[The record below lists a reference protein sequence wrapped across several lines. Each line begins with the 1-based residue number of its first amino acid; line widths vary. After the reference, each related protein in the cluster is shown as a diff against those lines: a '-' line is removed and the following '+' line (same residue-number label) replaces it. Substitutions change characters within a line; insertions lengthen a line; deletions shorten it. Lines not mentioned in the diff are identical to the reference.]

1 VVHWWSD
8 PRTTHREDAE
18 MIRRTP
24 WSLLSVAALAL
35 AALTGC
41 DTSTEDVEEGADQVQ
56 QEVEEGA
63 DQVQQEVEEGAGQ
76 VEEGAGQVQQEVEEG
91 VDDAQDDEG

>member
-1 VVHWWSD
+1 MS
-8 PRTTHREDAE
+8 
-18 MIRRTP
+18 RRTP

-56 QEVEEGA
+56 QEVEEG
-63 DQVQQEVEEGAGQ
+63 
-76 VEEGAGQVQQEVEEG
+76 

>member
-1 VVHWWSD
+1 MVHWWSD

-18 MIRRTP
+18 MSRRTP

-41 DTSTEDVEEGADQVQ
+41 DTTSEEVEQGADEVQQEVEQGADQVQ
-56 QEVEEGA
+56 EGAKDVVEEVE
-63 DQVQQEVEEGAGQ
+63 Q
-76 VEEGAGQVQQEVEEG
+76 G
-91 VDDAQDDEG
+91 VDDAQDDKG

>member
-1 VVHWWSD
+1 VDVVHWWSD

-18 MIRRTP
+18 MSRRTP

-41 DTSTEDVEEGADQVQ
+41 DTTSEEVEQGADEVQQEVEQGADQVQ
-56 QEVEEGA
+56 EGAKDVVEEVE
-63 DQVQQEVEEGAGQ
+63 Q
-76 VEEGAGQVQQEVEEG
+76 G
-91 VDDAQDDEG
+91 VDDAQDDKG

>member
-1 VVHWWSD
+1 
-8 PRTTHREDAE
+8 

-41 DTSTEDVEEGADQVQ
+41 DTTTEDVEEGADQVQ

-63 DQVQQEVEEGAGQ
+63 E
-76 VEEGAGQVQQEVEEG
+76 QVQQEVEEG

>member
-18 MIRRTP
+18 MSHRTP

-41 DTSTEDVEEGADQVQ
+41 DTTSEEVEQGADEVQQEVEQGADQVQ
-56 QEVEEGA
+56 EGAEGVVEEVE
-63 DQVQQEVEEGAGQ
+63 Q
-76 VEEGAGQVQQEVEEG
+76 G
-91 VDDAQDDEG
+91 VDDAQDDKG

>member
-1 VVHWWSD
+1 MS
-8 PRTTHREDAE
+8 
-18 MIRRTP
+18 RRTP

-41 DTSTEDVEEGADQVQ
+41 DTTTEDVEEGADQVQ

-63 DQVQQEVEEGAGQ
+63 
-76 VEEGAGQVQQEVEEG
+76 GQVQQKVEEG

>member
-1 VVHWWSD
+1 MS
-8 PRTTHREDAE
+8 
-18 MIRRTP
+18 RRTP

-41 DTSTEDVEEGADQVQ
+41 DTTTEDVEEGADQVQ
-56 QEVEEGA
+56 QK
-63 DQVQQEVEEGAGQ
+63 
-76 VEEGAGQVQQEVEEG
+76 VEEGAGQVQQKVEEG

>member
-18 MIRRTP
+18 MSRRTP

-41 DTSTEDVEEGADQVQ
+41 DTTTED
-56 QEVEEGA
+56 VEEGA

-76 VEEGAGQVQQEVEEG
+76 VEEGADQVQQEVEEG

>member
-18 MIRRTP
+18 MSRRTP

-41 DTSTEDVEEGADQVQ
+41 DTTSEEVEQGADEVQQEVEQGADQVQ
-56 QEVEEGA
+56 EGAEDVVEEVE
-63 DQVQQEVEEGAGQ
+63 Q
-76 VEEGAGQVQQEVEEG
+76 G
-91 VDDAQDDEG
+91 VDDAQDDKG

>member
-18 MIRRTP
+18 MSRRTP

-41 DTSTEDVEEGADQVQ
+41 DTTTEDVEEGADR
-56 QEVEEGA
+56 
-63 DQVQQEVEEGAGQ
+63 VQQEVEEGAGQ
-76 VEEGAGQVQQEVEEG
+76 VEEGADQVQQEVEEG

>member
-41 DTSTEDVEEGADQVQ
+41 DTTAEEVEQGADEVQQEVEQGADQVQ
-56 QEVEEGA
+56 EGA
-63 DQVQQEVEEGAGQ
+63 DEVQQDIEQGI
-76 VEEGAGQVQQEVEEG
+76 
-91 VDDAQDDEG
+91 DDAQDDEG

>member
-1 VVHWWSD
+1 MS
-8 PRTTHREDAE
+8 
-18 MIRRTP
+18 RRTP

-35 AALTGC
+35 TALTGC

-56 QEVEEGA
+56 QEVEEG
-63 DQVQQEVEEGAGQ
+63 
-76 VEEGAGQVQQEVEEG
+76 

>member
-41 DTSTEDVEEGADQVQ
+41 DTTAEEVEQGADEVQREVEQGADEVQQEVEQGADQVQ
-56 QEVEEGA
+56 EGA
-63 DQVQQEVEEGAGQ
+63 DEVQQDIEQGI
-76 VEEGAGQVQQEVEEG
+76 
-91 VDDAQDDEG
+91 DDAQDDEG

>member
-63 DQVQQEVEEGAGQ
+63 GQVEEGAEQVQQEVEEGI
-76 VEEGAGQVQQEVEEG
+76 
-91 VDDAQDDEG
+91 DDAQDDEG